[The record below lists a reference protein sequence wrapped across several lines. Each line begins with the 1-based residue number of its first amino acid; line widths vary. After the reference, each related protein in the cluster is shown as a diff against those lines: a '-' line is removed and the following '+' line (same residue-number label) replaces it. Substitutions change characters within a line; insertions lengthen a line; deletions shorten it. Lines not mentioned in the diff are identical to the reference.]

1 MIFGTISAIVALVP
15 KTTNGPSDVAALRP
29 DLTEVGPVQPKVVGV
44 LHFERKEIY
53 ILRIYLYEIIY
64 IPCFGC

>member
-44 LHFERKEIY
+44 LHLERKEIY
-53 ILRIYLYEIIY
+53 IY
-64 IPCFGC
+64 IDTYIHMR